1 MLSLHQFHLQL
12 RRVQPD
18 DLEEIR
24 QGRNTDSVR
33 KNHIYQQLITPDMQ
47 NDWFVR
53 TLKPENYYFVI
64 VKRGKKIGLVH
75 VSNIREDL
83 SCADYGLFLWDAA
96 YRGSRVPLLTTLL
109 ILDFFFVQVQVT
121 MLTGKVLK
129 SNAAI
134 QRICRFFHFDLTGNP
149 GDEFLTTSS
158 TLQNYLSH
166 RQEFLSFARRCV
178 HDDNECRLTI
188 RGDAS
193 TPHLPAVSR
202 LL

>member
-64 VKRGKKIGLVH
+64 IKRGKKIGLVH
-75 VSNIREDL
+75 VSNIRED
-83 SCADYGLFLWDAA
+83 
-96 YRGSRVPLLTTLL
+96 
-109 ILDFFFVQVQVT
+109 
-121 MLTGKVLK
+121 
-129 SNAAI
+129 
-134 QRICRFFHFDLTGNP
+134 
-149 GDEFLTTSS
+149 
-158 TLQNYLSH
+158 
-166 RQEFLSFARRCV
+166 
-178 HDDNECRLTI
+178 
-188 RGDAS
+188 
-193 TPHLPAVSR
+193 
-202 LL
+202 